1 MSVRKRK
8 WVTKSGEV
16 KEAWIAEV
24 GPAGDRHI
32 KTFETKGAAKDY
44 EAQVSVDLRAGVHVT
59 PKKSPT
65 VKKAGEDWIAGS
77 EAKGLERATTK
88 QYREHLV
95 LHIVPFLGDVKL
107 ADLTAPTVR
116 KFENKLRE
124 EGRSQA
130 LTRMVLSSLGA
141 IIAEAV
147 EHGNAAKNPVRD
159 LRRNRRRKG
168 DRQKRKLEVG
178 VDIPLPS
185 EVSAIVG
192 AAKGRWRPLI
202 ITAAFTGLRAS
213 ELRGLRW
220 IDVDLKAN
228 ELKVTQRAD
237 RFNDIGAPKSEAGRR
252 TIPFGAFVSNTLK
265 EWKLASKSVSEY
277 VFPNGVGNIDRH
289 ANIVQR
295 GLIPIVIRALGEPKY
310 TGLHCFRHFYA
321 SWCINR
327 GLSPKVIQ
335 TRMGHSSITI
345 TFDRYGHLF
354 PNTDDRAEM
363 DAAELAV
370 VNQT

>member
-8 WVTKSGEV
+8 WVTKSGEI

-32 KTFETKGAAKDY
+32 KTFETKGEAKAY
-44 EAQVSVDLRAGVHVT
+44 EAQVCVDLGAGVHVS

-65 VKKAGEDWIAGS
+65 IQKAGEDWIAGS
-77 EAKGLERATTK
+77 EAKGLERATVK
-88 QYREHLV
+88 QYREHLNI
-95 LHIVPFLGDVKL
+95 HIVPFLGDIKL
-107 ADLTAPTVR
+107 SDLTAPMVR
-116 KFENKLRE
+116 QFENKLRE
-124 EGRSQA
+124 TGRSQS
-130 LTRMVLSSLGA
+130 LTRMILSSLGA
-141 IIAEAV
+141 LIAEAV

-159 LRRNRRRKG
+159 LRRNRKRKG
-168 DRQKRKLEVG
+168 DRQRRKLEVG

-202 ITAAFTGLRAS
+202 IVAAFTGLRAS

-220 IDVDLKAN
+220 VDVDLKAS

-237 RFNDIGAPKSEAGRR
+237 RYNDIGSPKSEAGRR
-252 TIPFGAFVSNTLK
+252 VVPFGMFVLNTLK
-265 EWKLASKSVSEY
+265 EWKLACPMGEL
-277 VFPNGVGNIDRH
+277 VFPNGLGKIDRH
-289 ANIVQR
+289 ANMVQR
-295 GLIPIVIRALGEPKY
+295 GLIPIVNRALGEPRY
-310 TGLHCFRHFYA
+310 TGLHCLRHFYA
-321 SWCINR
+321 SWCIDR

-354 PNTDDRAEM
+354 PNVDDRAEM